1 MNFVVSGNIKGL
13 KEYLND
19 GGDPNVQ
26 LKDGPKISRGETP
39 LMQSVLSEETEMVS
53 VLIDKINEL
62 NLNPN
67 LAADDSRT
75 PLDLSEYK
83 LENNP
88 NNSNNNI
95 IHTMLKQS
103 IALYKAR
110 KRLAFYKISLRDKDP
125 LSYDLYET
133 IHKSKAS
140 LKKKKTSRKKKK
152 ISRKK
157 KT

>member
-1 MNFVVSGNIKGL
+1 MNFVVSGDIKGL

-19 GGDPNVQ
+19 GGDPNIQ

-95 IHTMLKQS
+95 IHTMLNQS

-125 LSYDLYET
+125 LNYDLYET